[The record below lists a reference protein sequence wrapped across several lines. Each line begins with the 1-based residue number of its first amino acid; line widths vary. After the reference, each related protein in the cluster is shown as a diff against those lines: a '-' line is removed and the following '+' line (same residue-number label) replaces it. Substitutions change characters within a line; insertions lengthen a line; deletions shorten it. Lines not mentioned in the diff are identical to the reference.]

1 MMRAKTE
8 LEACVGVEKWC
19 SKGGEGEGGENNL
32 PPGAEEVQEL
42 TVI

>member
-19 SKGGEGEGGENNL
+19 SKGGEGEGGGE
-32 PPGAEEVQEL
+32 
-42 TVI
+42 

>member
-1 MMRAKTE
+1 MWEWKSGAAKAE
-8 LEACVGVEKWC
+8 RGR
-19 SKGGEGEGGENNL
+19 GGENNL